1 MKSRIKFLFAG
12 LLLGLVLGPVSAWA
26 QSPVGALAGSAAEGD
41 VAVIRNPVTGFV
53 REVKVDKKGR
63 YQARNLPVARYEVV
77 IRHADGSQD
86 APRRVDVHIGITTR
100 VQ

>member
-1 MKSRIKFLFAG
+1 MKTSIRLLLASLMLG
-12 LLLGLVLGPVSAWA
+12 LLLGPAASLA
-26 QSPVGALAGSAAEGD
+26 QSPVGALAGNAVEGD
-41 VAVIRNPVTGFV
+41 IAVIRNPVNGFS
-53 REVKVDKKGR
+53 REVKVGKSGR

-86 APRRVDVHIGITTR
+86 AARVVDVHIGITTR

>member
-1 MKSRIKFLFAG
+1 MKSRITLVFAS
-12 LLLGLVLGPVSAWA
+12 LLLGLVLGPASALA
-26 QSPVGALAGSAAEGD
+26 QSPVGALAGKAGEGD
-41 VAVIRNPVTGFV
+41 VAVIRNPVNGFV
-53 REVKVDKKGR
+53 REVKVGKGGR
-63 YQARNLPVARYEVV
+63 YQARNLPVASYEVV